1 MPLSGRLKSFRRPFS
16 FLEVNMKLPLRF
28 KRFGIAILVL
38 TGFGIYAYDYNLIA
52 CKLMDRYWNE
62 DKGRCMNPDCR
73 QHDACMLSAD
83 KSKAT
88 CETIHPGDSLDK
100 AWYVLGKP
108 WYEEDGRFFWG
119 NKYGDRV
126 AEIEP
131 DGEKVGK
138 ITCFEQ

>member
-1 MPLSGRLKSFRRPFS
+1 
-16 FLEVNMKLPLRF
+16 MKLTSRF
-28 KRFGIAILVL
+28 KRFGIAVLLL

-52 CKLMDRYWNE
+52 CKLMDRSWNE

-73 QHDACMLSAD
+73 QHDACMLSAGKD
-83 KSKAT
+83 KAT
-88 CETIHPGDSLDK
+88 CETIRPGDSLDK
-100 AWYVLGKP
+100 AWYVLGEP
-108 WYEEDGRFFWG
+108 WYEKNGRFFWDD
-119 NKYGDRV
+119 KYGDHV

>member
-1 MPLSGRLKSFRRPFS
+1 
-16 FLEVNMKLPLRF
+16 MKLPLRF
-28 KRFGIAILVL
+28 KRFGIAILL
-38 TGFGIYAYDYNLIA
+38 LIGLGIYAYDYNLIA

-73 QHDACMLSAD
+73 QHDACMLSAG
-83 KSKAT
+83 KNKAT
-88 CETIHPGDSLDK
+88 CGTIRPGDSLDK

-108 WYEEDGRFFWG
+108 WYEEDGRFFWD
-119 NKYGDRV
+119 NKYGDHV